1 MPLMLTSAQ
10 LVRTKLGWSTFLF
23 PSCASKLEEGATT
36 QWEKDLNAAIQ
47 EILDELLT
55 VWNLDKDVMF
65 LRLEHVVVLSRAR
78 EEGRL
83 EGRREAMDDD
93 LYI

>member
-1 MPLMLTSAQ
+1 MLKFVQ
-10 LVRTKLGWSTFLF
+10 FVRTKLGWSTFLF
-23 PSCASKLEEGATT
+23 PSRPAKQALEEGETV

-47 EILDELLT
+47 EILDELPT
-55 VWNLDKDVMF
+55 TWNPNKDITFVK
-65 LRLEHVVVLSRAR
+65 LEHVVALSRAH

-93 LYI
+93 N

>member
-1 MPLMLTSAQ
+1 MMLTSSQ

-23 PSCASKLEEGATT
+23 PSQASKPEEGATT
-36 QWEKDLNAAIQ
+36 RWEKDLNTAIQ
-47 EILDELLT
+47 EILDELPT
-55 VWNLDKDVMF
+55 VWNPDKDVMF
-65 LRLEHVVVLSRAR
+65 IRLEHVVALSRAR

-93 LYI
+93 LYIT